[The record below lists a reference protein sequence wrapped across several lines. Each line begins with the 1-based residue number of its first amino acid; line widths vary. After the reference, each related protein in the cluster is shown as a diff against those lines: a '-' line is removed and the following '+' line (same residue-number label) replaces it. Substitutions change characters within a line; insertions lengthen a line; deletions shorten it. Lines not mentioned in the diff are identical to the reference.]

1 MLDNDT
7 NTLQS
12 PKSRDA
18 ILEIE
23 NPVGIFLKK
32 TTITNLVE
40 TNEISYDGKQKI
52 IINKIIVQAGWEHVV
67 EVVGMY
73 QPYLPKNR
81 ETKILG

>member
-32 TTITNLVE
+32 ITITNLVE

-52 IINKIIVQAGWEHVV
+52 IINKIIVQAGWEHV
-67 EVVGMY
+67 EVVGTY
-73 QPYLPKNR
+73 VPTIP
-81 ETKILG
+81 TKKS

>member
-32 TTITNLVE
+32 ITITNLVE

-52 IINKIIVQAGWEHVV
+52 IINKIIVQAGWEHV